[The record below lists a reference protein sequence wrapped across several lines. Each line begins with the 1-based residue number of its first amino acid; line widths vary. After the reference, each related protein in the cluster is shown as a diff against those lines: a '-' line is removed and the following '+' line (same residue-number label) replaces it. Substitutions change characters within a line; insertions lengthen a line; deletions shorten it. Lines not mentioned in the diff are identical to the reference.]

1 MNDFKRKMKEKI
13 KTYSKK
19 EYLAEYMK
27 NEYTTLDK
35 DADVYLNIGER
46 DEIFDSWTVE
56 NQIDLE
62 NDIYEFV
69 EEKIEML
76 ECDIPIN
83 LHILGYE
90 FTSKEE
96 GMIKHLFKEH
106 YSIELYKIQRE
117 YKKTRNKAINM
128 LVIGFVSLLIYFYFI
143 IFNDN
148 DIPSEIFA
156 FLFSFSLWESFDSI
170 IYNLSEIKE
179 QREKITQLLLMDVD
193 FENERDDDK

>member
-1 MNDFKRKMKEKI
+1 MKEKI
-13 KTYSKK
+13 KTYSNK

-46 DEIFDSWTVE
+46 DEIFDSWTIE

-62 NDIYEFV
+62 NDIYEFI

-143 IFNDN
+143 IFTDN